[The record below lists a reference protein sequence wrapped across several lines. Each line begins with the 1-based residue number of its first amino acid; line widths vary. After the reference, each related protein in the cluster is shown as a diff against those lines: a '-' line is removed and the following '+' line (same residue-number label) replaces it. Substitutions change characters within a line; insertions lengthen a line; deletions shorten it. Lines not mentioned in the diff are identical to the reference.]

1 MDRVLST
8 GLFLVVVTIMLPL
21 MAVGVVLVCLWAA
34 CAALDHPRD
43 CDGCEDCLGSMAFR
57 STTVAFPASQAVVE
71 HPTSLAA

>member
-21 MAVGVVLVCLWAA
+21 MG
-34 CAALDHPRD
+34 
-43 CDGCEDCLGSMAFR
+43 DGCEDCLGSMAFR